1 MKTRLL
7 VGRILLIVGLTLA
20 AVAILMALFLE
31 GDSSNYWAAAIG
43 VPGLGLVATS
53 MVVLKT

>member
-7 VGRILLIVGLTLA
+7 VGRFLLIVGLILA
-20 AVAILMALFLE
+20 VVAVLMVFFLE
-31 GDSSNYWAAAIG
+31 GDSSTYWAAAIG